1 MAGKGSATAELDT
14 ATLLDDDELG
24 ANYLLSF
31 GIPKKE
37 VRAKK
42 KPKNRSKGV
51 MYSIGLLVFLIS
63 AREYGVL
70 SVHTLVLA
78 VLFFIA
84 FAPRNSMDD
93 HVQQVHE
100 DHYVDEGSPKERW
113 NLYPWHA
120 VIHQFGRQPLCDEF
134 RFLVSQVAWEDQRV
148 NLINSFYGMY
158 VKTIFSKADLKLL
171 GKRVKGLCRRI
182 VRETPFGF
190 EKRRLRKQCLQELE
204 SGRYFEWV
212 LENNFCYQFIE
223 DLPGSLEK
231 TDLAY
236 AGANFVESP
245 ISSRAQVESFRLWFL
260 KIFCAHI
267 VKRYVVSIEQ
277 YPSFDTKCVICSE
290 RTIREL
296 SDESLARSS

>member
-100 DHYVDEGSPKERW
+100 DHYVDEGSPKER
-113 NLYPWHA
+113 A
-120 VIHQFGRQPLCDEF
+120 
-134 RFLVSQVAWEDQRV
+134 RV
-148 NLINSFYGMY
+148 RGGARA
-158 VKTIFSKADLKLL
+158 FSHTKADDAWQL
-171 GKRVKGLCRRI
+171 RSFHVPVFHRICRQ
-182 VRETPFGF
+182 
-190 EKRRLRKQCLQELE
+190 L
-204 SGRYFEWV
+204 
-212 LENNFCYQFIE
+212 
-223 DLPGSLEK
+223 
-231 TDLAY
+231 
-236 AGANFVESP
+236 
-245 ISSRAQVESFRLWFL
+245 
-260 KIFCAHI
+260 
-267 VKRYVVSIEQ
+267 
-277 YPSFDTKCVICSE
+277 SE
-290 RTIREL
+290 FW
-296 SDESLARSS
+296 